1 MEELIGDG
9 GDDGGGPFTP
19 EDGPGP
25 PSDEEVANEE
35 LDWN

>member
-19 EDGPGP
+19 VDGSTL
-25 PSDEEVANEE
+25 SDDDA
-35 LDWN
+35 WN